1 MIGDDG
7 RQIGGRC
14 LFLQD
19 GSGVRDMREQRS
31 VRKERVPRD
40 ENNARIG
47 PTIAGEV
54 RDGGSF
60 LERMGSVVCWNS
72 VMDENQ
78 YMVRKWNEFIAA

>member
-1 MIGDDG
+1 MTRSARHVNLASRPNGAPVPANFEVVEAEVPPAAEGD
-7 RQIGGRC
+7 IV
-14 LFLQD
+14 
-19 GSGVRDMREQRS
+19 S
-31 VRKERVPRD
+31 
-40 ENNARIG
+40 
-47 PTIAGEV
+47 PTGAKLAGAGEV